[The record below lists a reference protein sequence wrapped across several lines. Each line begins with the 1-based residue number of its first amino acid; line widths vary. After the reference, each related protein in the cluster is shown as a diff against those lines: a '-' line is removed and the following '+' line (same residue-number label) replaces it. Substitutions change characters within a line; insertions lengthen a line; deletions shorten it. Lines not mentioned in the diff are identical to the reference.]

1 MRNFRNYDI
10 WKSGMDIA
18 DKVYSLTD
26 VFLKYETYG
35 LADQLR
41 RAAVSIPSNI
51 AEGCS
56 RTSEAEFAHYLEYSI
71 GSCFEV
77 ETQLEIA
84 KRRNYISEE
93 KFNALLLSLQIEE
106 KQLNQF
112 ISQLKKKKL
121 MANG

>member
-10 WKSGMDIA
+10 WKNGLDIV
-18 DKVYSLTD
+18 DSVYSLTD
-26 VFLKYETYG
+26 SFPKYETYG

-51 AEGCS
+51 AEGSS

-71 GSCFEV
+71 GSCLEV

-84 KRRNYISEE
+84 KRRDYISEE
-93 KFNALLLSLQIEE
+93 QFNGLLASLQTEE
-106 KQLNQF
+106 KQINQF
-112 ISQLKKKKL
+112 INQLKNK
-121 MANG
+121 

>member
-10 WKSGMDIA
+10 WKNGMDIA
-18 DKVYSLTD
+18 VTVYSLTD
-26 VFLKYETYG
+26 VLPKFEIYG
-35 LADQLR
+35 LSDQLR

-51 AEGCS
+51 AEGSS

-84 KRRNYISEE
+84 KCRDYISEE
-93 KFNALLLSLQIEE
+93 QFNGLLSSLQTEE
-106 KQLNQF
+106 KQINQF
-112 ISQLKKKKL
+112 ISKLKNKDE
-121 MANG
+121 

>member
-1 MRNFRNYDI
+1 MRNFRNYDV
-10 WKSGMDIA
+10 WKNGMDIA
-18 DKVYSLTD
+18 DCVYSLTD
-26 VFLKYETYG
+26 CFPKYETYG

-41 RAAVSIPSNI
+41 RAAVPIPSNK

-84 KRRNYISEE
+84 KRRDYISEE
-93 KFNALLLSLQIEE
+93 QFNGLLASLQTEE
-106 KQLNQF
+106 KQINQF
-112 ISQLKKKKL
+112 VSKLK
-121 MANG
+121 GEH

>member
-1 MRNFRNYDI
+1 
-10 WKSGMDIA
+10 MDVA

-26 VFLKYETYG
+26 VFPKYETYG

-51 AEGCS
+51 AESCS

-84 KRRNYISEE
+84 KRRNYIAEE

>member
-10 WKSGMDIA
+10 WINGMNIA
-18 DKVYSLTD
+18 DNVYSLTD
-26 VFLKYETYG
+26 SFPKYETYG

-77 ETQLEIA
+77 ETQLELA
-84 KRRNYISEE
+84 KRRDYISEE
-93 KFNALLLSLQIEE
+93 QFNGLLAMLQTEE
-106 KQLNQF
+106 KQINQF
-112 ISQLKKKKL
+112 ISKLK
-121 MANG
+121 N

>member
-1 MRNFRNYDI
+1 MQNFRNYEI
-10 WKSGMDIA
+10 WKNGMDIA
-18 DKVYSLTD
+18 DSVYSLTD
-26 VFLKYETYG
+26 SLPKYETYG

-56 RTSEAEFAHYLEYSI
+56 RTSELEFAHYLEYSI

-84 KRRNYISEE
+84 KRRAYISE
-93 KFNALLLSLQIEE
+93 KQFNGLLASLQTEE
-106 KQLNQF
+106 KQINQF
-112 ISQLKKKKL
+112 ISKLK
-121 MANG
+121 NEY